1 MRHSKTLKNTKTS
14 LITTAAGSA
23 VISCVIVVSI
33 LLLLGFL
40 VAKIDATDVILSAMS
55 TFALCIGAFSGGYIS
70 GKRRKRN
77 GLVLGIL
84 CGIFIF
90 LVIIVMSHLFSR
102 AAESFSM
109 PVKLILTL
117 LFAGIGGVVGVNSK
131 NGRY

>member
-1 MRHSKTLKNTKTS
+1 MRNLKTLKNTRAS
-14 LITTAAGSA
+14 FMTTAAGSA
-23 VISCVIVVSI
+23 CVACAVVIVVIS
-33 LLLLGFL
+33 LLGFI

-70 GKRRKRN
+70 GRRRRRN

-84 CGIFIF
+84 CGVFIF
-90 LVIIVMSHLFSR
+90 AVIIIASHIFSK

-117 LFAGIGGVVGVNSK
+117 VFAGIGGVIGVNSK
-131 NGRY
+131 IGR